1 MILLYINVLTFDNIY
16 LSNVRN
22 WPQFLPKRFQMT
34 IVFHVNGPN
43 GLVPLQVRNVID
55 EQEVLANLAVV
66 SKLAQDYAKNS
77 RSKSTVKSYSSDW
90 RDFDSWCLVR
100 GLTAMPADPH
110 SVACYLA
117 DRASQSFIDPKGNQQ
132 LPLKTST
139 LARRL
144 SAISQAHQVAGIDFN
159 RRHPA
164 IQETWKGIRNTHGTA
179 QKGKEPILIE
189 DLRRMVESIQ
199 TSKGDKEILMGF
211 RDKALLL
218 LGFAGAF
225 RRSELVAL
233 KIEDLKLVRDGYIVR
248 LKRSKTDQQA
258 EGREVA
264 IPYGSNPST
273 CPVRAMQD
281 WINIGSIQ
289 EGPLFMPINR
299 HGQKSTEAM
308 TSHAVAV
315 IIKKHAP
322 NKEMAIELSGHSLR
336 AGFATTAAMAGV
348 QEYAIMKQTGHKRSD
363 TLKKYIRARDLWRDN
378 AASKVGL

>member
-1 MILLYINVLTFDNIY
+1 
-16 LSNVRN
+16 
-22 WPQFLPKRFQMT
+22 MT
-34 IVFHVNGPN
+34 NNLALNGPI
-43 GLVPLQVRNVID
+43 GLSLLKVTTVID
-55 EQEVLANLAVV
+55 EHEFLANLAVV

-90 RDFDSWCLVR
+90 RDFDSWCQAKK
-100 GLTAMPADPH
+100 LTAMPADPH

-117 DRASQSFIDPKGNQQ
+117 DRASQSFTDPKGNQQ

-144 SAISQAHQVAGIDFN
+144 SAISQAHQVAGVDFN

-164 IQETWKGIRNTHGTA
+164 IQETWKGIRNTHGAA
-179 QKGKEPILIE
+179 QKGKEPILID
-189 DLRRMVESIQ
+189 DLRRMVDSIQ
-199 TSKGDKEILMGF
+199 TVKGDEDRLIGF

-225 RRSELVAL
+225 RRSELVSL
-233 KIEDLKLVRDGYIVR
+233 QVEDLKLVRDGYIVKLR
-248 LKRSKTDQQA
+248 RSKTDQQG
-258 EGREVA
+258 EGREIA
-264 IPYGSNPST
+264 IPYGSNLCT
-273 CPVRAMQD
+273 CPVRALQD
-281 WINIGSIQ
+281 WVSVAHLQ
-289 EGPLFMPINR
+289 SGPLFVPINR
-299 HGQKSTEAM
+299 HGQKALNAM

-322 NKEMAIELSGHSLR
+322 NKEMATELSGHSLR

-363 TLKKYIRARDLWRDN
+363 TLKKYIRARDLWKDN

>member
-1 MILLYINVLTFDNIY
+1 MQNLV
-16 LSNVRN
+16 V
-22 WPQFLPKRFQMT
+22 Q
-34 IVFHVNGPN
+34 VNGQEESASFQ
-43 GLVPLQVRNVID
+43 VKPLI
-55 EQEVLANLAVV
+55 EGQEVLANLIVV
-66 SKLAQDYAKNS
+66 AKLAQDYAKNS
-77 RSKSTVKSYSSDW
+77 RSKNTVKSYSSDW
-90 RDFDSWCLVR
+90 RDFDLWCQKR
-100 GLTAMPADPH
+100 GLTTMPADPR

-117 DRASQSFIDPKGNQQ
+117 DRASQTFIDPNGNQQ

-144 SAISQAHQVAGIDFN
+144 SAISQAHQVAGVDFN

-199 TSKGDKEILMGF
+199 ISKCDEDRLIGF

-225 RRSELVAL
+225 RRSELVGL
-233 KIEDLKLVRDGYIVR
+233 QVEDLKLVRDGYIVKLR
-248 LKRSKTDQQA
+248 RSKTDQQG

-264 IPYGSNPST
+264 IPYGSSPCT
-273 CPVRAMQD
+273 CPVRALQD
-281 WINIGSIQ
+281 WINVAKLQ
-289 EGPLFMPINR
+289 NGPLFVPINR
-299 HGQKSTEAM
+299 HGQKSSNAM

-322 NKEMAIELSGHSLR
+322 NKEMAIEFSGHSLR

-363 TLKKYIRARDLWRDN
+363 TLKKYIRSRDLWKDN
-378 AASKVGL
+378 AASRVGL

>member
-1 MILLYINVLTFDNIY
+1 MCSYRRLGIGRDF
-16 LSNVRN
+16 R
-22 WPQFLPKRFQMT
+22 QKRFQMT
-34 IVFHVNGPN
+34 NNLVLHVNGPN
-43 GLVPLQVRNVID
+43 GLVPLQIQTVI
-55 EQEVLANLAVV
+55 EGQEVLANLAVV
-66 SKLAQDYAKNS
+66 LKLAQDYAKNS

-90 RDFDSWCLVR
+90 RDFDSWCLAK
-100 GLTAMPADPH
+100 GLTAMPADPY

-117 DRASQSFIDPKGNQQ
+117 DRASQSFTDPKGAQQ

-164 IQETWKGIRNTHGTA
+164 IQETWKGIRNTHGIS

-225 RRSELVAL
+225 RRSELVSL
-233 KIEDLKLVRDGYIVR
+233 DVEDLKLVRDGYIVK
-248 LKRSKTDQQA
+248 LKRSKTDQQG

-281 WINIGSIQ
+281 WINIGSLQ

-299 HGQKSTEAM
+299 HGQKSTTAM

-315 IIKKHAP
+315 IIKKYAL
-322 NKEMAIELSGHSLR
+322 NKEMAAELSGHSLR

-363 TLKKYIRARDLWRDN
+363 TLKKYIRSRDLWKDN
-378 AASKVGL
+378 PAARIGL